1 MATSA
6 EAAGEAAAKLGFP
19 VAVKGVCYEIT
30 HKTEAGGV
38 DLNLSNAEEVQAA
51 FALIRSRMLA
61 YHPGATWQGVMV
73 EKMAPPG
80 ARELIVGVKRDVSFG
95 PVVMVGLGGVW
106 VEVLHDVALR
116 VAPVDER
123 EALRMWQELK
133 AFPLLDSFRGQGAVE
148 MKALT
153 QIVRQVS
160 VLAMDWV
167 VFLTRR
173 GLILTGGNDMRP
185 RFLVFSV
192 LVLLVAGMVWLS
204 GCGGAGT
211 QGSGESAG
219 GKPAQEAQSGGVEGK
234 GEPGATQTPSGGRT
248 TLTYVTNPAGSDY
261 YTVAV
266 GQAQVVSRHTNIDI
280 NVQPTPGPA
289 TMPGL
294 VASGEAQLANGAG
307 YNVWEAYQGVGSADK
322 PYPMIR
328 ALQAGH
334 DTLFAFITTEA
345 TGIKTI
351 ADTKGHK
358 VTTDYPGMR
367 LLSTLGPLELK
378 AYGLEPG
385 KDVTI
390 LKAENTSK
398 ALQDLAEGRT
408 EVAMASVQGPKIE
421 ELASKVKIRVLP
433 FEADKM
439 PVVEAEMPSVY
450 SAVTSKGLTA
460 IEPGIPIVRT
470 PAVVWTTSELAEDV
484 AYSLVKTLIERQD
497 ELIPIAPDTFN
508 QYGADKAVQPLPV
521 PYHPG
526 AVKYYKEKGL
536 WSDEMDKHQEQVL
549 QAAKE

>member
-1 MATSA
+1 MRSRLLTVFT
-6 EAAGEAAAKLGFP
+6 L
-19 VAVKGVCYEIT
+19 
-30 HKTEAGGV
+30 
-38 DLNLSNAEEVQAA
+38 LA
-51 FALIRSRMLA
+51 FAL
-61 YHPGATWQGVMV
+61 
-73 EKMAPPG
+73 
-80 ARELIVGVKRDVSFG
+80 
-95 PVVMVGLGGVW
+95 
-106 VEVLHDVALR
+106 
-116 VAPVDER
+116 
-123 EALRMWQELK
+123 
-133 AFPLLDSFRGQGAVE
+133 
-148 MKALT
+148 
-153 QIVRQVS
+153 
-160 VLAMDWV
+160 
-167 VFLTRR
+167 
-173 GLILTGGNDMRP
+173 
-185 RFLVFSV
+185 
-192 LVLLVAGMVWLS
+192 GMIWLS
-204 GCGGAGT
+204 GCSGTAPKESGAT
-211 QGSGESAG
+211 GSGGEPAKEAGSSSPEGSA
-219 GKPAQEAQSGGVEGK
+219 AQSPAEKRV
-234 GEPGATQTPSGGRT
+234 

-294 VASGEAQLANGAG
+294 VASGEAQLAIVSG
-307 YNVWEAYQGVGSADK
+307 YNLWEAYQGAGSFDK

-351 ADTKGHK
+351 ADTKGRK

-385 KDVTI
+385 RDVTI

-408 EVAMASVQGPKIE
+408 DVVMASIQGAKIE

-439 PVVEAEMPSVY
+439 PVVEAEMPSIY
-450 SAVTSKGLTA
+450 SAVTPENLTA
-460 IEPGIPIVRT
+460 IEAGIPIVRT
-470 PAVVWTTSELAEDV
+470 PAVVWTTSELADDV
-484 AYSLVKTLIERQD
+484 AYTVVKTLIEKQD
-497 ELIPIAPDTFN
+497 ELIPIAPATFN
-508 QYGADKAVQPLPV
+508 QYSADRAVLPLPV

-549 QAAKE
+549 QAAKK